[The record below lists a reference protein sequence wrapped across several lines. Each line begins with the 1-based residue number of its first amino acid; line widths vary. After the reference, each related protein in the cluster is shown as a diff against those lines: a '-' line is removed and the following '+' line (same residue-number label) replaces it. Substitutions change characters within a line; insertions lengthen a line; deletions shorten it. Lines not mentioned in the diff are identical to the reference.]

1 MLSLGG
7 FVFSLKTRFFNGFVQ
22 YFSKTGSSSESHFS
36 RDRRRVSSIKPLVG
50 LEQKPPRITEGV
62 KAYLSATLWYHSFG
76 RQIPWGSGTV
86 GNGRVYSNEVGT
98 SGVTEASDRV
108 GGGDRLERFN

>member
-36 RDRRRVSSIKPLVG
+36 RDRRRDSSIKPL
-50 LEQKPPRITEGV
+50 IGV
-62 KAYLSATLWYHSFG
+62 CGVRVEALNNNRTGTLTSLQY
-76 RQIPWGSGTV
+76 SGTILLAGHSLGV
-86 GNGRVYSNEVGT
+86 LVRWVMTEYTRMKWVYQESQKRQV
-98 SGVTEASDRV
+98 A
-108 GGGDRLERFN
+108 